1 MRFSSHYARQRRVDR
16 HKTGHAVAVLR
27 GEGVADHVAD
37 VVGDEGG
44 SLDLERIENAC
55 NVAGL
60 RFLVVAAGRL
70 GGEPHAAQ
78 VGNDH
83 RVIARQVFGKRNPHV
98 ASLAIAV
105 PKNDPGSPAADA
117 HIELSAVR
125 RDLPRAER
133 LGVSEGVCTRSPFH
147 LPHRDV

>member
-1 MRFSSHYARQRRVDR
+1 M
-16 HKTGHAVAVLR
+16 
-27 GEGVADHVAD
+27 
-37 VVGDEGG
+37 GDEGG

-55 NVAGL
+55 NVAAL

-83 RVIARQVFGKRNPHV
+83 RVIARQVFGKRHPHV
-98 ASLAIAV
+98 AGLAIAV
-105 PKNDPGSPAADA
+105 QQNDRGSRAADA

-133 LGVSEGVCTRSPFH
+133 LGVSEGRVHAQPVSFASP
-147 LPHRDV
+147 